1 MNARRFF
8 VHWVFYMVSQKYFA
22 DIIQRF
28 LSSFA
33 LAYRKHYDSLI
44 NSSLASSSLDKFDRE
59 LRKYLDSHKIGG
71 VFMYLA

>member
-33 LAYRKHYDSLI
+33 LAYRKHY
-44 NSSLASSSLDKFDRE
+44 NYNLDK
-59 LRKYLDSHKIGG
+59 L
-71 VFMYLA
+71 